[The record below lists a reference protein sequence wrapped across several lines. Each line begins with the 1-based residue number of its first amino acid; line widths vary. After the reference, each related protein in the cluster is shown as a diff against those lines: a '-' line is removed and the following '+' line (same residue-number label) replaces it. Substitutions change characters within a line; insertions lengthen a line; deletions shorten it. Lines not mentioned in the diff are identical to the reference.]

1 MGLYHVLIINDQGEL
16 LDDVDCMELLED
28 IEENSLGLEGV
39 FEPMITSVFLPD
51 GNIIAINVFNRF

>member
-1 MGLYHVLIINDQGEL
+1 
-16 LDDVDCMELLED
+16 MELLED